1 MTGSSIKVTFL
12 GTGTS
17 VGVPVLTCECPVC
30 TSEDPRNQRLRA
42 GLLLEWDAAVDGGT
56 SNVGKGQ
63 GDATRTVKV
72 LVDTSTDFRQQALR
86 AGLERVDAVL
96 YTHPHADHIFGLD
109 DVRLYNYRQRSAIPL
124 YGNSETMA
132 AIQHTFKYAFVPG
145 AKGVPRLSLHGVSEP
160 FDLFGRTIIPIPVW
174 HDSMRITAYRIG
186 NFAYVTDCSEIPA
199 EAAGQL
205 EGLEFLVIDSL
216 RREPHP
222 SHFTLDQALE
232 QIGRLQP
239 ARALLTH
246 LSHDFDHA
254 SLEEELSDDIGV
266 AYDGL
271 VIEMP
276 MPGDDA

>member
-1 MTGSSIKVTFL
+1 MTGSPLKVTFL

-17 VGVPVLTCECPVC
+17 VGVPVLTCDCPVC
-30 TSEDPRNQRLRA
+30 TSEDSRNKRLRA
-42 GLLLEWDAAVDGGT
+42 GLLVEWDAAVDGEI
-56 SNVGKGQ
+56 SNIGKEQ
-63 GDATRTVKV
+63 GAAARRVKV

-86 AGLERVDAVL
+86 AELERVDAVL

-124 YGNSETMA
+124 YGNPETMA

-145 AKGVPRLSLHGVSEP
+145 AKGVPRLSLHSVSKP
-160 FDLFGRTIIPIPVW
+160 FDLFGRTIIPMSVW
-174 HDSMRITAYRIG
+174 HDSMRIHAYRIG
-186 NFAYVTDCSEIPA
+186 SFAYITDCSEIPP
-199 EAAGQL
+199 EAAEQL
-205 EGLEFLVIDSL
+205 NGLELLVIDAL

-232 QIGRLQP
+232 QIDRLQP
-239 ARALLTH
+239 ERALLTH

-254 SLEEELSDDIGV
+254 SLEAELDDGIGV

-271 VIEMP
+271 VIEMT
-276 MPGDDA
+276 MPGEGA